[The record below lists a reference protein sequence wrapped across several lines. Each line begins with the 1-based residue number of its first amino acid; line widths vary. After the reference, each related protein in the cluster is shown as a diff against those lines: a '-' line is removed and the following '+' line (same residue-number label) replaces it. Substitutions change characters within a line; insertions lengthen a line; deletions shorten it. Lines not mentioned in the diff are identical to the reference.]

1 MNVIV
6 AGGGI
11 AGPVTAMALQRAGI
25 DAIVREAYD
34 APPDQSGLFLNLATN
49 GLDALRA
56 IDVDIARHA
65 DAWPIP
71 HLAFFNGA
79 GKSLGRIANGISL
92 PDGTASICIR
102 RDTLQRALAK
112 EATDRGLDVTY
123 GKRLVNVDDRGDG
136 IEARYADGTTERADL
151 LIAADGIHSHTR
163 AILNPNGPTPSY
175 TGMIGLGGYSRLP
188 DLEPTRDE
196 QRFVFGRR
204 AFFGYLVRGDRQV
217 WWFAN
222 LAHPDTT
229 TRDLAAVPSQ
239 DWQRRLRTLFAD
251 DMSLISRIIDATDG
265 PIGVYPIHD
274 LPSVATWAGGGVCLI
289 GDAAHATSP
298 SAGQGASIACEDAV
312 VIAQCLRDCHDVPS
326 AFERYEELRRRRVE
340 RVVAYSR
347 KRGSNKTAG
356 PVARVLRDLMMP
368 IVLKR
373 LTKPDAHAWLYGHH
387 IDWNRA
393 VSP

>member
-79 GKSLGRIANGISL
+79 GKSLGRITNGISL

-239 DWQRRLRTLFAD
+239 DWQRRLRTVFAD